1 MDRSVR
7 LGVQLA
13 ATSLMAGLT
22 LACAPGGDVGGLP
35 ETKAGGGGGNPE
47 GGGSSTDSGA
57 PSGRDA
63 AGLVGDAARPPSCAV
78 SATGTSS
85 CGASGESCCTSIEGP
100 SGTYDPTYSFGDA
113 G

>member
-35 ETKAGGGGGNPE
+35 EAKEGGGAGTRE
-47 GGGSSTDSGA
+47 GGGSSTGSGA

-63 AGLVGDAARPPSCAV
+63 AGLVGDAGRVEMCEVAATRCAGNGLE
-78 SATGTSS
+78 T
-85 CGASGESCCTSIEGP
+85 CGASGQWSQAVGC
-100 SGTYDPTYSFGDA
+100 
-113 G
+113 